1 MRSGVYTI
9 TNTVDGKIYVGYSKN
24 MVRRF
29 SGHRS
34 YLNNN
39 KHPNVHLQ
47 YAFNKY
53 GADCF
58 RFEVLDY
65 CEEEYMPS
73 FENYWVNMLLT
84 NDSQYGYN
92 IMPTSPNSYPTIHS
106 EETRRKMSLLQK
118 GRSAG
123 EKNPMFGR
131 RGELA
136 PAFGREFSIIERQ
149 AISKRMLGVNNPMFG
164 REFTEEHKRKL
175 SESHSMG
182 KHHRA
187 KKVICGVT
195 GEEWECAHLAAIE
208 LNIPYST
215 LRAMLNGFRK
225 NKTNLK
231 YAA

>member
-1 MRSGVYTI
+1 MTSGVYTI

-34 YLNNN
+34 HLNKN

-58 RFEVLDY
+58 KFEVLDY
-65 CEEEYMPS
+65 CKEEYMPS
-73 FENYWVNMLLT
+73 FENYWVNMLQT
-84 NDSQYGYN
+84 IDDRYGYN
-92 IMPTSPNSYPTIHS
+92 IMPTSPNDFPTGHS
-106 EETRRKMSLLQK
+106 EETKRKISVVHK
-118 GRSAG
+118 GRFAG
-123 EKNPMFGR
+123 DKNPMFGR

-136 PAFGREFSIIERQ
+136 PAFGRQHSKIERE
-149 AISKRMLGVNNPMFG
+149 AISKRMRGSNNPMFG
-164 REFTEEHKRKL
+164 RGFTEEHRRKL
-175 SESHSMG
+175 GESHSMG

-187 KKVICGVT
+187 KKVICSVT
-195 GEEWECAHLAAIE
+195 GKEWECAHLAAIE
-208 LNIPYST
+208 LNMPYST

-225 NKTNLK
+225 NKTNLQ